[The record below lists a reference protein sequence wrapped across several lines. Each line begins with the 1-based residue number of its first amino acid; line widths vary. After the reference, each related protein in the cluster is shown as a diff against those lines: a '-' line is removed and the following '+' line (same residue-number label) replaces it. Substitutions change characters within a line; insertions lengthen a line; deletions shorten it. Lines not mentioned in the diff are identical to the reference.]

1 MNKGIEVAKGD
12 IIDIFKSDD
21 LLLDKEIIKNA
32 VLLLVDQF
40 NSGLEAVTKSL
51 IFSVMIAKFS
61 SLYFLFN

>member
-12 IIDIFKSDD
+12 IIDILKSDD
-21 LLLDKEIIKNA
+21 LLLDNEIIKNA

-40 NSGLEAVTKSL
+40 NSGMEAVNKSL